1 MRIREITCFPTWGGG
16 RNYLFVVVDTDDG
29 TYGVGEAGLTGRERA
44 VMGAIDHMRPLLIDQ
59 DPFRTQHLWQL
70 LSRGGFFPHDRVL
83 GSALAAIDIALWDIK
98 GKALGVPVYT
108 LLGGRVRDKVPCYC
122 HLGGGDQPAPD
133 ALLASAEQ
141 RLHEGWRYL
150 RFALPTE
157 GAVLEPTR
165 AIRHAVA
172 QFEALRDAFGEG
184 PELCFDVHTRLDL
197 AAAVRLC
204 EELTPYRPCF
214 IEDPLRAES
223 TSSYRQLRSWTN
235 VPLAAGEQFASKWE
249 FAPLIE
255 EDLIDYARVDLCIA
269 GGITEAL
276 KIVGWCETHHI
287 ALAVHNP
294 LGPVSTAAC
303 VHLNLATPVPVLQEQ
318 PRDPAEL
325 LPEVVDGLPAW
336 NDGFLFA
343 NEAPGL
349 GITFDRE
356 AAKARPMR
364 MRELPHLQRDDGSLT
379 NW

>member
-1 MRIREITCFPTWGGG
+1 MRIRDVSCFPTWGGS
-16 RNYLFVVVDTDDG
+16 RNYLFVVVDTNDG

-98 GKALGVPVYT
+98 GKALGVPLYK
-108 LLGGRVRDKVPCYC
+108 LLGGRVRARVPCYC
-122 HLGGGDQPAPD
+122 HLGGGDQPSPD

-141 RLHEGWRYL
+141 RLREGWRYL

-165 AIRHAVA
+165 AIRQAVA
-172 QFEALRDAFGEG
+172 QFRALRDAFGEG

-197 AAAVRLC
+197 APAVRFC
-204 EELTPYRPCF
+204 EEVAPYRPYF
-214 IEDPLRAES
+214 VEDALRAEN
-223 TSSYRQLRSWTN
+223 TSCYRQLRSRTK
-235 VPLAAGEQFASKWE
+235 VPLAVGEQFASKWE

-255 EDLIDYARVDLCIA
+255 GDLIDFARIDLCIA

-276 KIVGWCETHHI
+276 KIVGWCEAHHI
-287 ALAVHNP
+287 ALTVHNP

-303 VHLNLATPVPVLQEQ
+303 VHFNLAAPVPVLQEQ
-318 PRDPAEL
+318 PRDPGEM
-325 LPEVVDGLPAW
+325 LPDVVDGLPAW
-336 NDGFLFA
+336 KDGFLFA

-349 GITFDRE
+349 GIGFDRE
-356 AAKARPMR
+356 AARARPMR
-364 MRELPHLQRDDGSLT
+364 MLELPHLQRDDGSLT